1 MTNRITDEMVE
12 AAARAMAY
20 DDNTYDPDDVI
31 DLVPG
36 AVVNGKTDE
45 VIFWELFASK
55 ARAALSAALPLMDG
69 DALPP
74 VERDE
79 QFDRTYYPLPGGW
92 EVQTKG
98 KGSTFR
104 LCDTKTGER
113 HAILGGPVQ
122 EMIEQMAIE
131 IRASLPLMDG
141 WQPIETAP
149 KDGTRIVL
157 IDGLGG
163 VPAVGSWLQYG
174 FSEEKKFG
182 WFPFENPR
190 FWLPLPPAP
199 KGD

>member
-1 MTNRITDEMVE
+1 MTDRITDEMVE
-12 AAARAMAY
+12 AAARAMAF

-69 DALPP
+69 
-74 VERDE
+74 
-79 QFDRTYYPLPGGW
+79 
-92 EVQTKG
+92 
-98 KGSTFR
+98 
-104 LCDTKTGER
+104 
-113 HAILGGPVQ
+113 
-122 EMIEQMAIE
+122 
-131 IRASLPLMDG
+131 

-157 IDGLGG
+157 IDGLKG
-163 VPAVGSWLQYG
+163 VKAVGSWTQYG
-174 FSEEKKFG
+174 FGEKKKFG
-182 WFPFENPR
+182 WYPFENPR
-190 FWLPLPPAP
+190 FWFSLPPAP